1 MSVRDPLYHPMFV
14 DRRAAMEVSL
24 FDAFPP
30 TGRKAWRKPE
40 TPRREFEF
48 HVRHYRVA
56 LAVDFPRRAIHGTA
70 TLTIESLRDGL
81 HEAILD
87 AAELT
92 IASIRAGSRRL
103 KHATEGERLRVRLPR
118 ALRAGERIVL
128 AIDYA
133 ATPRKGFYFTGPT
146 ESEPD
151 REPGAWT
158 QGQADDTHWWMPCL
172 EGTETRA
179 TLETIVTVPAGY
191 RVIGNG
197 RLVGTRR
204 HRRART
210 ITYRWRQDTAH
221 PAYLSSLVI
230 GKYVELRDRVGKTAL
245 RGYVPKGKERE
256 GRRFIRDTGRMIAHF
271 EDVFG
276 HPYPYPKYAQSC
288 VADFT
293 FGGMENTSATTMF
306 DGALRMP
313 GDSFEGSYDGLV
325 AHELAHQWWGDL
337 VTCRHWSEGWLNEG
351 FATYSEIV
359 WLEKDAGQD
368 AADYARLE
376 QMVAYQLED
385 GRDYRRPIVETRYR
399 YPSDVFDRHL
409 YEKGALVLHML
420 RAYLGDA
427 AWRRS
432 LKRYVT
438 RHAFGPVETAD
449 LRRACE
455 EETGHNLTWFF
466 DQWVYAAGHPEL
478 KVRRAYSER
487 SRVLT
492 LRIEQTQAAAERTPT
507 AYRIPI
513 AIEVA
518 VGGRLRRIPIELRER
533 VETIRIPLR
542 GRPQY
547 VAIDPAH
554 HIMKTLSFRRTNE
567 ELRFGLRR
575 SPHVIERVRCAR
587 ELVEHRDAATIT
599 ALLRAMR
606 RDRFWGVR
614 AAAAVAL
621 GEIGMRMPRLGA
633 RIERAAAGQSVR
645 VRRAAIWALGRIGDA
660 ASARR
665 LRRLVGEERDSYAA
679 GVALIGIAR
688 AGGRSAFGA
697 IAAQLGR
704 KSHRDMLHVLAF
716 EAFAVLKDKRAIP
729 LLVEAT
735 ALGHRNERRAGA
747 VRALGRLGRRD
758 PDVEARLI
766 ELLSDPWFRARTA
779 AATALVKLKSPRAA
793 VEIKKA
799 LDREVLDSTRSALEE
814 ALADARKRSSR

>member
-1 MSVRDPLYHPMFV
+1 MPSQDPLYHPMFV
-14 DRRAAMEVSL
+14 DRRAAMEVAL

-30 TGRKAWRKPE
+30 TGRKPWKKPDV
-40 TPRREFEF
+40 PRREFEF

-56 LAVDFPRRAIHGTA
+56 LAVDFGKQSIRGTA
-70 TLTIESLRDGL
+70 SLTIESLRDGL
-81 HEAILD
+81 LEAVLD
-87 AAELT
+87 AAELK
-92 IASIRAGSRRL
+92 IAAIRAGTRRL
-103 KHATEGERLRVRLPR
+103 KHEAVGETIRVRLPR
-118 ALRAGERIVL
+118 ALGAGERIRL
-128 AIDYA
+128 DIDYA
-133 ATPRKGFYFTGPT
+133 TTPRKGFYFTGPT
-146 ESEPD
+146 ELEPERD
-151 REPGAWT
+151 LGAWT

-197 RLVGTRR
+197 RLAATRR
-204 HRRART
+204 NRRART
-210 ITYRWRQDTAH
+210 VTWHWRQETAH

-256 GRRFIRDTGRMIAHF
+256 GRRFVRGTGRMIAHF
-271 EDVFG
+271 EDAFG

-313 GDSFEGSYDGLV
+313 SDSFEGSYDGLI

-351 FATYSEIV
+351 FATYSEII

-376 QMVAYQLED
+376 QMVAYQIED

-409 YEKGALVLHML
+409 YEKGAIVLHML

-438 RHAFGPVETAD
+438 RHAFGPVETSD

-466 DQWVYAAGHPEL
+466 DQWVDAAGHPEL
-478 KVRRAYSER
+478 RVRRSYSER

-492 LRIEQTQAAAERTPT
+492 LRIEQVQTASEKTPA
-507 AYRIPI
+507 AYRLPMT
-513 AIEVA
+513 IEVG
-518 VGGRLRRIPIELRER
+518 VGGSIQSIPIELRER

-542 GRPQY
+542 GRPRY

-554 HIMKTLSFRRTNE
+554 HIMKTMAFPRTE
-567 ELRFGLRR
+567 DELRYGLAR
-575 SPHVIERVRCAR
+575 SPHVIERIRCAR
-587 ELVEHRDAATIT
+587 ELAGHRDAATIA
-599 ALLRAMR
+599 ALLGAMR
-606 RDRFWGVR
+606 RDRFWGAR
-614 AAAAVAL
+614 AAAAVSL
-621 GEIGMRMPRLGA
+621 GEIGERLPRLRA

-645 VRRAAIWALGRIGDA
+645 VRRAAIWALGRIGGA
-660 ASARR
+660 PSASR
-665 LRRLVGEERDSYAA
+665 LRRLVGEEPDSYAA

-688 AGGRSAFGA
+688 AGGRSAFRA
-697 IAAQLGR
+697 IAGQLPR
-704 KSHRDMLHVLAF
+704 KSHREMLHVLAF

-729 LLVEAT
+729 LLLDAT
-735 ALGHRNERRAGA
+735 ALRHRNERRAGA
-747 VRALGRLGRRD
+747 ARALGRLGIHDAR
-758 PDVEARLI
+758 VEARLI
-766 ELLSDPWFRARTA
+766 GLLSDPWFRVRIA

-793 VEIKKA
+793 LEIRKA
-799 LDREVLDSTRSALEE
+799 LAGEVLDSTRSALEE
-814 ALADARKRSSR
+814 ALADARKRPSR